1 MLAALLLAAVLNPP
15 AAAQTAAPDRMTELE
30 QKVDA
35 LSQELEQLR
44 LNGAPAAAAG
54 APAGSSPLRSLTW
67 GGYGELNGEFPS
79 RRDQKGG
86 PGNLTKTLDLR
97 RFVLLGEYR
106 FDERFDLYSEIE
118 FEHASSGAGTETRGE
133 VEVEQAYLDYR
144 HEDWLHARA
153 GHMLVPMGLVN
164 LKHEP
169 TAFHGVERPSV
180 EQLVIPST
188 WHENGFGLTGRAG
201 LFEYQAYGFSG
212 LHASP
217 NAEPTVDGFTG
228 ASAIREGRTE
238 GSLSPAEDLAFAG
251 RLDARPW
258 AGALFGAS
266 AYVGK
271 ADQGAIPASVP
282 VSLWDAHASFEW
294 RGLELS
300 GLYAEGRIGNAGNVD
315 AAQRAADAA
324 FTDFAGARFFG
335 GYGVAAFNALS
346 LTQSTQY
353 LAPFFRYERYD
364 TAARTP
370 EGFPGNPATSRV
382 EYTAGLTYR
391 PIPRIALKADQQWKR
406 NQARTGVNQWDL
418 GIGWSF

>member
-1 MLAALLLAAVLNPP
+1 MIAGIVLAAALAAPSR
-15 AAAQTAAPDRMTELE
+15 AQTAPDRMTELE

-44 LNGAPAAAAG
+44 LSGVPAASSSAPAA
-54 APAGSSPLRSLTW
+54 RSLTW

-79 RRDQKGG
+79 RKNQQGDPGG
-86 PGNLTKTLDLR
+86 MGKTIDLR

-106 FDERFDLYSEIE
+106 FDERFSLYSEIE
-118 FEHASSGAGTETRGE
+118 FEHASSGEGSETRGE

-144 HEDWLHARA
+144 HADWLHARA
-153 GHMLVPMGLVN
+153 GHMIVPLGLVN

-180 EQLVIPST
+180 EQFIIPST
-188 WHENGFGLTGRAG
+188 WHENGAGLTGRAG
-201 LFEYQAYGFSG
+201 LFEYQTYAFTG
-212 LHASP
+212 LRAAPS
-217 NAEPTVDGFTG
+217 ADPTVGGFTG

-258 AGALFGAS
+258 AGALVGAS
-266 AYVGK
+266 VYAGK

-282 VSLWDAHASFEW
+282 VSLWDAHASLEW

-300 GLYAEGRIGNAGNVD
+300 GLYAEGRIGNAGDVD
-315 AAQRAADAA
+315 NAQLAADPA
-324 FTDFAGARFFG
+324 FTDFAGSRFFG
-335 GYGVAAFNALS
+335 GYGTAAFNVLS
-346 LTQSTQY
+346 LTKCAQY
-353 LAPFFRYERYD
+353 LAPFARYERYD
-364 TAARTP
+364 TASRVP
-370 EGFPGNPATSRV
+370 EGFAGNPATSRV
-382 EYTAGLTYR
+382 EYTVGLTYR

-406 NQARTGVNQWDL
+406 DGARTGVNQWNF
-418 GIGWSF
+418 GAGWSF